1 MKCSKGRREKRGSL
15 EDTPVGRK
23 MRDERKWMKE
33 EGRSAVL
40 YVLQVRPCVCRE
52 STMVF
57 SKDHHS
63 FLTHSGLPHSK
74 CSFSLTLPLCF
85 SHILSHYSPS
95 HSPSLPGS

>member
-52 STMVF
+52 STMV
-57 SKDHHS
+57 S
-63 FLTHSGLPHSK
+63 
-74 CSFSLTLPLCF
+74 TLWASTLRVLIF
-85 SHILSHYSPS
+85 ILSHYSPS